1 MEKISEE
8 YPSAIVRENGLSALL
23 SMLDFFPTSVQ
34 RIALQAAANCCRNF
48 SADNFNLVS
57 PVFPI
62 LRNMLGSFDQRL
74 VEYSSLCVIRLI
86 ESFQRSAPDNLVA
99 LLDAEFI
106 QAIGA
111 LLLPA
116 SGSPLV
122 SNGTYTLFLSAL
134 ASASKASAKT
144 TLALLEADL
153 LRILYQLLTGVLP
166 PSADTQHSD
175 IPGSDPVL
183 TEMAVMENM
192 AHRSKEQIEE
202 ALALVNELMPPL
214 PRGKFPPS
222 QYQTI
227 IHG

>member
-23 SMLDFFPTSVQ
+23 NMLDFFPTGVQ

-48 SADNFNLVS
+48 PSDNFALAS

-74 VEYSSLCVIRLI
+74 VEYSALCVIRLI
-86 ESFQRSAPDNLVA
+86 ESFQRSNPDNLVA

-122 SNGTYTLFLSAL
+122 SNNTYTLFLSAL
-134 ASASKASAKT
+134 ASAAKASAKT
-144 TLALLEADL
+144 SLSLLKADI
-153 LRILYQLLTGVLP
+153 LRILFQLLTGVLP
-166 PSADTQHSD
+166 PSSDTQHTD
-175 IPGSDPVL
+175 IPGSDPSL
-183 TEMAVMENM
+183 TEMAVMENL
-192 AHRSKEQIEE
+192 AHRTKEQVEE
-202 ALALVNELMPPL
+202 ALALVSELMPPL
-214 PRGKFPPS
+214 PKG
-222 QYQTI
+222 T
-227 IHG
+227 